1 MGSTARLPG
10 ADLTQGAES
19 SPPPFLIVLGHGS
32 RDPRATVEHEAL
44 VEAYRATRPQLEVA
58 TAYIE
63 LAEPLLQQA
72 LERAASRSSRV
83 VVVPLFLFAA
93 GHVKNDVPLALD
105 AARARFPGVTFAAA
119 PPLGVHPGLVE
130 LAWERAAPFVPDDA
144 EARRQTLLLVVGR
157 GASDPDANGELCKL
171 ARLVGERRGLMRVEP
186 TFLGITEPRV
196 ETSLEHVARMRPE
209 RLVVLPYLLYAGRLL
224 AKLAD
229 DLDAFARRH
238 PWIDT
243 HLAPHL
249 GTDERLLSVVDER
262 ARQALEGRA
271 PLPCD
276 TCQYRTAM
284 PGAARE
290 VGGLRALLYSVRHTL
305 THAQTRLPEHAHRP
319 LKKHVLVCGNVDCVD
334 RGSLGVIEALRASV
348 QHAGRAREIRI
359 TRTACMGRCGEGP
372 TVAVYPDGVF
382 YRGVRP
388 SDAAEIVGEH
398 LVEDRL
404 VARLVDDVL
413 Q

>member
-10 ADLTQGAES
+10 ADLTHGAES
-19 SPPPFLIVLGHGS
+19 SPPLLIFLGHGS
-32 RDPRATVEHEAL
+32 RDPRAAAEHEAL
-44 VEAYRATRPQLEVA
+44 VEAYRATRPELEVA

-63 LAEPLLQQA
+63 LAEPLLQEA
-72 LERAASRSSRV
+72 LASAASRASRV
-83 VVVPLFLFAA
+83 IVVPLFLFAA

-119 PPLGVHPGLVE
+119 PPLGVHPGLVG
-130 LAWERAAPFVPDDA
+130 LAWERAAPFVPGDA
-144 EARRQTLLLVVGR
+144 DARRKTFLLVVGR
-157 GASDPDANGELCKL
+157 GASDPDANGEFCKL
-171 ARLVGERRGLMRVEP
+171 ARLIGERRGLMHVEP

-196 ETSLEHVARMRPE
+196 EASLDHVARVRPE
-209 RLVVLPYLLYAGRLL
+209 RLVVLPYLLFAGRLL
-224 AKLAD
+224 AKLGD
-229 DLDAFARRH
+229 EIDAFARRH
-238 PWIDT
+238 PWIET
-243 HLAPHL
+243 RLAPHL
-249 GTDERLLSVVDER
+249 GTDARLFSVVDER

-271 PLPCD
+271 LLPCD
-276 TCQYRTAM
+276 TCQYRAAM

-305 THAQTRLPEHAHRP
+305 THAQARLPEHAHRP

-334 RGSLGVIEALRASV
+334 RGSIGVIEALRASV
-348 QHAGRAREIRI
+348 QDVGRSREIRV

-372 TVAVYPDGVF
+372 TVAVYPDGVW

-388 SDAAEIVGEH
+388 SDVAEIVREH

-404 VARLVDDVL
+404 VARLVDDVMH
-413 Q
+413 